1 MIRYLLV
8 VVLWALSC
16 HTLWANSLLS
26 QSAGSQ
32 FSYAQLIAQAKML
45 SDKPYKEPTNQY
57 SNIIHEIDYEA
68 LLHVKYKADK
78 TVYVGKMP
86 IQFYPLGRLFP
97 RPVHIAQI
105 KDGEVYPFAYQQNNF
120 TMPKDSPLAKLP
132 KDIGYA
138 GFSVMEPDLSHFW
151 GSFLGASYFRMRG
164 NLKQEGL
171 SARALALNSGIV
183 GVKEEFPYFTHFW
196 LKADPKHPHELIVY
210 ALLESKSVT
219 GAYQLTLH
227 NSAEEGQRVT
237 VDSHLFFRKP
247 VTQVG
252 ITPLSS
258 MYWYSQSNRNTV
270 FDWRGEVHDSDG
282 LAIETKDHQFIW
294 RPLNNPHHPYNH
306 TFELPNVA
314 GFGLMQRD
322 RNFDHYQDALVFY
335 ERRPSVW
342 IKPLDD
348 TFANGHVHLV
358 ELPTPRESNDNIV
371 LYYKPG
377 QEIKPGRDLHFKYQ
391 MLWNDAPQPKD
402 SLHFAKVVA
411 TRIGQGGLAGM
422 KPHDGPIK
430 VVIDFKGGLLK
441 KLTAKQLAHV
451 KVQTK
456 FSRSKP
462 EHVETKPLN
471 NGILR
476 VKFDIDAA
484 KPNLGEVALYY
495 DGKLISERWL
505 DRLYTPLFNR
515 SHR

>member
-8 VVLWALSC
+8 VVLWGLSC
-16 HTLWANSLLS
+16 HPLWADSLLS
-26 QSAGSQ
+26 QRAGSQ
-32 FSYAQLIAQAKML
+32 FSYTQLIAQAKRL
-45 SDKPYKEPTNQY
+45 SAKPYKEPENKY
-57 SNIIHEIDYEA
+57 SNIIHAIDYEA

-97 RPVHIAQI
+97 RPVHIAQL
-105 KDGEVYPFAYQQNNF
+105 KDGKVYPFAYQRDNF

-171 SARALALNSGIV
+171 SARALAINSGIV
-183 GVKEEFPYFTHFW
+183 GVKEQFPYFTHFW
-196 LKADPKHPHELIVY
+196 LEADPKRPNELIVY

-219 GAYQLTLH
+219 GAYQLTLN
-227 NSAEEGQRVT
+227 NSAKKGQTVT
-237 VDSHLFFRKP
+237 VDSHLFFRHRVK
-247 VTQVG
+247 QVG
-252 ITPLSS
+252 IAPLSS

-282 LAIETKDHQFIW
+282 LAMETHNHQFIW

-306 TFELPNVA
+306 TFALQNVA

-322 RNFDHYQDALVFY
+322 RNFDHYQDGLVFY

-342 IKPLDD
+342 ITPLEH

-358 ELPTPRESNDNIV
+358 ELPTTRESNDNIV
-371 LYYKPG
+371 LYYKPAQAIIPG
-377 QEIKPGRDLHFKYQ
+377 QDLHFKYR
-391 MLWNDAPQPKD
+391 MLWNNAPLPQT
-402 SLHFAKVVA
+402 SLRFAKVVA

-422 KPHDGPIK
+422 KPHGGPIK
-430 VVIDFKGGLLK
+430 VVIDFKGGAL
-441 KLTAKQLAHV
+441 KQLTPKQLEHVHVHTEFAH
-451 KVQTK
+451 
-456 FSRSKP
+456 SKP
-462 EHVETKPLN
+462 EHVETKVLA

-476 VKFDIDAA
+476 VKFDIDAD
-484 KPNLGEVALYY
+484 KPNLGQVALYY
-495 DGKLISERWL
+495 DGKLISERWS